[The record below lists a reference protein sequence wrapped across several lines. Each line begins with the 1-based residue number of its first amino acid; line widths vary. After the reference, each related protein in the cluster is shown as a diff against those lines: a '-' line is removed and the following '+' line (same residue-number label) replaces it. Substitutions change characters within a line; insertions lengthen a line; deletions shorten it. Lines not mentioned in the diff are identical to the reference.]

1 MLKTKLLAAGVMLA
15 TATAFTVVSAQ
26 GPGPAG
32 EGQRTPPTARSSD
45 RAEEPRGQRP
55 GVARDSGGGGTAA
68 AGQPPGAGGS
78 PGAMAGP
85 GGMMMGGPGA
95 PGMGGGMAGG
105 GPGMGMPGGAGF
117 GQVRPGFEYKVVR
130 VSLAAMEK
138 QLNDLGN
145 DHWELVAISGEQS
158 FWYATFKR
166 GKPMM
171 AIAGGMMP
179 GGGGMNP
186 AGAMGGGGFPGGGM
200 PGGMGMGMAGSFGGG
215 PTPGG
220 EVGPGAGNPGFGG
233 GGGRGGAGGGGGGG
247 SFGRSG
253 PPAGVGSP
261 DAGGPPGLGSSAG
274 RRGGTGGDAGGRR
287 EPLSRTGG
295 VRQVF
300 GIETPN
306 LNPKKVAL
314 AIDQLYGDQGG
325 TAIEAPD
332 GNGIVVT
339 QIGNKDQAAEIK
351 KFVEEYVAKAAQ
363 RKEVEERIQQKNEAD
378 RQRRADESKKKGGDD

>member
-1 MLKTKLLAAGVMLA
+1 
-15 TATAFTVVSAQ
+15 
-26 GPGPAG
+26 
-32 EGQRTPPTARSSD
+32 
-45 RAEEPRGQRP
+45 
-55 GVARDSGGGGTAA
+55 
-68 AGQPPGAGGS
+68 
-78 PGAMAGP
+78 
-85 GGMMMGGPGA
+85 
-95 PGMGGGMAGG
+95 
-105 GPGMGMPGGAGF
+105 
-117 GQVRPGFEYKVVR
+117 
-130 VSLAAMEK
+130 
-138 QLNDLGN
+138 
-145 DHWELVAISGEQS
+145 
-158 FWYATFKR
+158 
-166 GKPMM
+166 MM

-253 PPAGVGSP
+253 PPAGVGSL